1 MFDVAYNK
9 KDSARIMQDNEKFV
23 TEYKTQQDST
33 FTNDSTKVLVSS
45 EKNIQLNQNEK
56 DQEVKEALPD

>member
-1 MFDVAYNK
+1 
-9 KDSARIMQDNEKFV
+9 MQDNEKFV